1 MESIYLFLQGTLPT
15 MLVSSLSKISARA
28 SSLSRPFSTI
38 PVTNVASVLKLNVRD
53 EPTAVK
59 FDSAMKAMTEKMK
72 ASPGMIS
79 ATRHVCKS
87 EWAYELSFVWD
98 TKENFGAWKE
108 SALREEVHSI
118 YLDGLKDC
126 GIEEDNVYG
135 GARVSD
141 VWV

>member
-1 MESIYLFLQGTLPT
+1 MYQINSNYLEMPINSPHFTSQTHLTSPRKLT
-15 MLVSSLSKISARA
+15 SLHLVEL
-28 SSLSRPFSTI
+28 
-38 PVTNVASVLKLNVRD
+38 
-53 EPTAVK
+53 
-59 FDSAMKAMTEKMK
+59 DSQMK

-108 SALREEVHSI
+108 SALREKVHSI

>member
-1 MESIYLFLQGTLPT
+1 MYQMNSNYLEMPINSPYT
-15 MLVSSLSKISARA
+15 SLHLTVELYSQ
-28 SSLSRPFSTI
+28 
-38 PVTNVASVLKLNVRD
+38 
-53 EPTAVK
+53 
-59 FDSAMKAMTEKMK
+59 MK

-108 SALREEVHSI
+108 SALREEVHNI

>member
-1 MESIYLFLQGTLPT
+1 MIATSRVS
-15 MLVSSLSKISARA
+15 VSSLVSTARK
-28 SSLSRPFSTI
+28 FSTSI
-38 PVTNVASVLKLNVRD
+38 AVNNVASVLKLNIKD

-59 FDSAMKAMTEKMK
+59 FDVLMKSMTEKMK
-72 ASPGMIS
+72 GSPGMIS

-98 TKENFGAWKE
+98 SKENFGAWKE
-108 SALREEVHSI
+108 SPLREEVHED
-118 YLDGLKDC
+118 YLKALEEV
-126 GIEEDNVYG
+126 GIKEEEVYG

>member
-1 MESIYLFLQGTLPT
+1 
-15 MLVSSLSKISARA
+15 
-28 SSLSRPFSTI
+28 
-38 PVTNVASVLKLNVRD
+38 
-53 EPTAVK
+53 
-59 FDSAMKAMTEKMK
+59 MK

-108 SALREEVHSI
+108 SALREEVHQA
-118 YLDGLKDC
+118 YLDGLEEC
-126 GIEEDNVYG
+126 GIKEDDVYG